1 MTIHLLSSPPFGE
14 HFWTLVYNRLVEH
27 GQKVCIHTPIE
38 SHATL
43 DQAREHLSRTI
54 TPYDVVVAHGLTV
67 PLLLHF
73 AHKHPIKRAF
83 VSNGPLTSLDPLCK
97 TFSTV
102 PSFLQQLYLH
112 PSLSFRFFA
121 SSVGMRRIVVNP
133 YVMSKEVVHRMCAPL
148 GTSSFRK
155 NCTTYLDEINAFTP
169 PDSLKTDLVAIW
181 GDHDLLYPT
190 TIATDLQN
198 RYPNTKRFD
207 IEGGKLLHPIE
218 RPWAM
223 ADIIHQECQSQNRL

>member
-1 MTIHLLSSPPFGE
+1 MTIHLLSGPPFGE
-14 HFWTLVYNRLVEH
+14 FFWTLVYDRLVEH
-27 GQKVCIHTPIE
+27 GHKVCVHTPVE

-43 DQAREHLSRTI
+43 DQARENLSRTI
-54 TPYDVVVAHGLTV
+54 TSYDTVVAHGLTV

-73 AHKHPIKRAF
+73 AQKHPIKRAF
-83 VSNGPLTSLDPLCK
+83 VSNGPLASLDPLCK
-97 TFSTV
+97 TFTTI
-102 PSFLQQLYLH
+102 PSILQRIYLH
-112 PSLSFRFFA
+112 PSIAFRFF
-121 SSVGMRRIVVNP
+121 SSSIGMRRVVVNP
-133 YVMSKEVVHRMCAPL
+133 YVMDKEVIARVCAPL
-148 GTSSFRK
+148 GNASFRK
-155 NCTTYLDEINAFTP
+155 NCTTYLDDINSFIP
-169 PDSLKTDLVAIW
+169 PTSIKTQLIAIW

-223 ADIIHQECQSQNRL
+223 ADLIHQENES

>member
-27 GQKVCIHTPIE
+27 GHEVCIHTPIE
-38 SHATL
+38 NHATL
-43 DQAREHLSRTI
+43 DQAREQLSRVI
-54 TPYDVVVAHGLTV
+54 TPYDDVVAHGLTV

-73 AHKHPIKRAF
+73 AQHHPIKRAF
-83 VSNGPLTSLDPLCK
+83 VSNGPLTTLDPFCK
-97 TFSTV
+97 SFSTL
-102 PSFLQQLYLH
+102 PSFLQKLYLH

-121 SSVGMRRIVVNP
+121 SSLGMRRIVVNP
-133 YVMSKEVVHRMCAPL
+133 YVMDKEVIERVCAPL
-148 GTSSFRK
+148 HNASFRK
-155 NCTTYLDEINAFTP
+155 NCAAYLNEIDAFNP
-169 PDSLKTDLVAIW
+169 PESIQTALIAIW

-190 TIATDLQN
+190 SIATDLQN
-198 RYPNTKRFD
+198 RYPNTKRVD

-223 ADIIHQECQSQNRL
+223 ADLIHQECLSQ